1 MHRRLLLVI
10 VAFLLSG
17 EVTVIAQVF
26 DASAAGGPVTITAPW
41 RLHTGDNAIWAS
53 PGFDDSKWALHP
65 IENSWAADQDLSD
78 YSGYIWLRLRV
89 KLPATNEPLALLVF
103 PLADAEEVYADGI
116 LIGTIGQSRP
126 PLSRLVNE
134 SAQVLPLSS
143 SVPGG
148 TVELAIRV
156 WRSRFYTSS
165 YGSGAGQPP
174 VLGTRADLTHSVQL
188 AQSRDLVFQADSW
201 LLAVVAAVF
210 GLFSL
215 GLFLFRRQATEYS
228 WAALFLLGT
237 AIYFVFVAW
246 LKTRPLEGGTFTFF
260 SLSFD
265 ALVETAWLFFLWRFL
280 RSKYD
285 RLFYAALIVNWV
297 RPTAPLW
304 VMHGPASVSQAFL
317 LGTVAHLSI
326 SILILAKLLPL
337 ARSRNRD
344 AQLLL
349 IPFLLNSA
357 VLGLSEARSALRYS
371 GYFAGNGPL
380 TIYSGNGL
388 QVTWDDLS
396 LLLSFFAV
404 GAVLVLRFTKSAQQ
418 AQRLS
423 SEMDSARQIQSQL
436 VPATLPTVPGLRLE
450 AAYLPAAEVGGD
462 FYQVFPQ
469 PDGSALIVV
478 GDVSGKGLKAAM
490 RGTLVLGALRSLAQ
504 ENFSPGRILLRL
516 NDQLAAACDGGFV
529 TCIVARIATD
539 GSLMLANAGHLAPY
553 HNGEEVPLPPG
564 LPLGITHSAEY
575 SEATLELHSDDQL
588 TFLSDGVVEAQ
599 DQHGALF
606 GFERTAAI
614 STEAAESIANAAQ
627 DFGQE
632 DDITVL
638 TLTFAGAEAVR
649 A

>member
-1 MHRRLLLVI
+1 MRRRQAIFNLILLL
-10 VAFLLSG
+10 ASTFAA
-17 EVTVIAQVF
+17 EAQSF

-41 RLHTGDNAIWAS
+41 RLHTGDNPSWAS
-53 PGFDDSKWALHP
+53 NSFDDSRWALHP
-65 IENSWAADQDLSD
+65 IENSWADQDLHN
-78 YSGYIWLRLRV
+78 YSGYIWLRLCV

-103 PLADAEEVYADGI
+103 PLADAEEVYADGM
-116 LIGTIGQSRP
+116 LIGTVGQMRP
-126 PLSRLVNE
+126 RLSRLINE
-134 SAQVLPLSS
+134 SAQVLPLAAT
-143 SVPGG
+143 VRGG

-165 YGSGAGQPP
+165 YDSGAGQPP
-174 VLGTRADLTHSVQL
+174 VLGTRADLLRMVQL
-188 AQSRDLVFQADSW
+188 SYSRDLVVQADSW

-215 GLFLFRRQATEYS
+215 GLFLFRRQATEYA

-237 AIYFVFVAW
+237 AIYFVFLAW
-246 LKTRPLEGGTFTFF
+246 LRTRPLEGGTFTFF

-297 RPTAPLW
+297 RPTAPLL

-326 SILILAKLLPL
+326 SVLILAKLLPL
-337 ARSRNRD
+337 ARARNRD

-371 GYFAGNGPL
+371 GYFAGGGSL
-380 TIYSGNGL
+380 TIYAGHGL
-388 QVTWDDLS
+388 QATWDDLS

-423 SEMDSARQIQSQL
+423 SEMNAAREIQSQL
-436 VPATLPTVPGLRLE
+436 IPRELPRVPGITFD
-450 AAYLPAAEVGGD
+450 AVYLPAAEVGGD

-469 PDGSALIVV
+469 SEGSAMIVI

-490 RGTLVLGALRSLAQ
+490 TGTLGLGALRALAQ
-504 ENFSPGRILLRL
+504 EDLPPKQILSRL
-516 NDQLAAACDGGFV
+516 NSQLAAGSEGGFV
-529 TCIVARIATD
+529 TCLAARIDANGTVT
-539 GSLMLANAGHLAPY
+539 LANAGHLAPY
-553 HNGEEVPLPPG
+553 RNGEEIPLDSG
-564 LPLGITHSAEY
+564 LPLGITADTTYAESAL
-575 SEATLELHSDDQL
+575 TLAPGDSL
-588 TFLSDGVVEAQ
+588 TFLSDGVVEA
-599 DQHGALF
+599 HSSTGELF
-606 GFERTAAI
+606 GFDRTREISGQSAEEIAA
-614 STEAAESIANAAQ
+614 AAQ
-627 DFGQE
+627 AFGQE

-638 TLTFAGAEAVR
+638 TLKFAGSEVMLA
-649 A
+649 